1 MKLSAQEEY
10 GLRCLVTIARAESSL
25 TIPEISEIEGMTQ
38 PHAAKILAI
47 LRKEGFICSTRGQSG
62 GYTLARQPSEIVVG
76 AVMFALG
83 GRLLEN
89 DYCDRFSGTET
100 ACRHHGEC
108 SLHNLWGA
116 VQNAIDQ
123 VVNQITLEDLLN
135 STPPNIDKSGPG
147 RTPLTMAK

>member
-10 GLRCLVTIARAESSL
+10 GLRCLVTLARSERSL

-47 LRKEGFICSTRGQSG
+47 LRKEGFIQSTRGQTG
-62 GYTLARQPSEIVVG
+62 GYTLAQKPEQIVIG
-76 AVMFALG
+76 RVMEALG

-100 ACRHHGEC
+100 LCRHKGEC
-108 SLHNLWGA
+108 ALHGLWA
-116 VQNAIDQ
+116 KVQGAIDD
-123 VVNQITLEDLLN
+123 VVRGITLADLLAEN
-135 STPPNIDKSGPG
+135 SPKFDV
-147 RTPLTMAK
+147 RVPLTMSRTQ